1 MQRTWLTSIA
11 AVADGLVCISRSVES
26 ELLDWLYRF
35 GPARDSPLSVGA
47 FRLGADI
54 ERSVPTSGDPNEGAK
69 LLARMDAVPTAV
81 MVGTVEPRKGHRQ
94 VVAAFEQLW
103 REGIELDLVIV
114 GKKGWMVD
122 DLASMLH
129 AHPEAGRRLFW
140 LQDASDAMLDRVYA
154 RARLLVAA
162 SLGEGFGLPLV
173 EAARNALPIV
183 ARDLPVFREVAG
195 EHAYYFSGTSA
206 DDLAGAL
213 KAWLELHREA
223 RHPRSEG
230 LPLLTW
236 AESTDELLDVVL
248 GGRWNATWNG
258 PRQDTPTHSLGDDA
272 AAEWTGDAGR
282 RSAAARNAA
291 QRSDDD
297 PRTALSHE
305 RA

>member
-26 ELLDWLYRF
+26 ELLDWLDRF
-35 GPARDSPLSVGA
+35 GPARDSPLNVGA

-54 ERSVPTSGDPNEGAK
+54 ERSMPTSGDPNEGAE
-69 LLARMDAVPTAV
+69 LLARMDAVPSAV

-103 REGIELDLVIV
+103 RDGVDLDLVIV

-140 LQDASDAMLDRVYA
+140 MQDASDAMLDRVYA
-154 RARLLVAA
+154 RARVLVAA

-173 EAARNALPIV
+173 EAARNGLPIV

-213 KAWLELHREA
+213 TAWLELHREA

-236 AESTDELLDVVL
+236 AQSADELLDVVI

-258 PRQDTPTHSLGDDA
+258 PRQDTPTRSPGDDA

-297 PRTALSHE
+297 PQTALSHE

>member
-1 MQRTWLTSIA
+1 
-11 AVADGLVCISRSVES
+11 
-26 ELLDWLYRF
+26 
-35 GPARDSPLSVGA
+35 
-47 FRLGADI
+47 
-54 ERSVPTSGDPNEGAK
+54 
-69 LLARMDAVPTAV
+69 
-81 MVGTVEPRKGHRQ
+81 PRKGHRQ

-129 AHPEAGRRLFW
+129 AHPEAGRHLFW
-140 LQDASDAMLDRVYA
+140 VQDASDAMLDRVYA

-173 EAARNALPIV
+173 EAARHGLPIV

-213 KAWLELHREA
+213 KAWLDLHREA
-223 RHPRSEG
+223 RHPRSTG

-236 AESTDELLDVVL
+236 APGAPPVSRIVI
-248 GGRWNATWNG
+248 
-258 PRQDTPTHSLGDDA
+258 
-272 AAEWTGDAGR
+272 
-282 RSAAARNAA
+282 
-291 QRSDDD
+291 
-297 PRTALSHE
+297 
-305 RA
+305 